1 MSEKSISLINELI
14 MKKYIHKLMI
24 RYFVNKYS
32 LFHSIDNKSLFQTCL
47 NSMQEKN
54 AMVGFPTPTPLHA
67 TKDHNSKNKIKIFFI
82 EDFFVDLK
90 TSSLTLIHL

>member
-1 MSEKSISLINELI
+1 
-14 MKKYIHKLMI
+14 
-24 RYFVNKYS
+24 
-32 LFHSIDNKSLFQTCL
+32 
-47 NSMQEKN
+47 MQEKN